1 MQVFIPKEC
10 LYKKKTDESWWYF
23 KLHYSYHPLPGS
35 VVALKIIDFIPGTR
49 RSSSVQFSSVTQ
61 SCLTLCNPMDL
72 STPVFTVHYQFPEL
86 TQTHV
91 HQVSDTIQ
99 PSHPLSSPSP
109 PTFNLSQYQGVF
121 QWVSSSHQVAK
132 VLEIQLLISWLQ
144 SPFAVVLE
152 PKKIKSITVSIVSP
166 SICHHFKWWNRM
178 SEKCHIQIV
187 SFDLSNGFL
196 GYLTWNALFY
206 WWSNAEI
213 NFLMASVFVEIY
225 TRKCLKVC

>member
-1 MQVFIPKEC
+1 
-10 LYKKKTDESWWYF
+10 
-23 KLHYSYHPLPGS
+23 
-35 VVALKIIDFIPGTR
+35 
-49 RSSSVQFSSVTQ
+49 
-61 SCLTLCNPMDL
+61 MDL
-72 STPVFTVHYQFPEL
+72 STPVFTVHYQFPEF
-86 TQTHV
+86 TQTHI

-166 SICHHFKWWNRM
+166 SICHYFKWWNRM
-178 SEKCHIQIV
+178 SEKCYIQIV

-225 TRKCLKVC
+225 THKCLKVC